1 MWSSAREESRLAIE
15 SMRAGWLLRRFRCM
29 SALVVLAGF
38 VGFVGPAHAGYA
50 AIVVDAT
57 TGQVLNEVNA
67 DDQNHPASLTKM
79 MTLYLTFRQLQAGRL
94 KLDQQLPVS
103 AWAAARAPTKLGLI
117 PGNTISVRD
126 CILAMITKSANDAAA
141 VAAEGIAGSTDR
153 FVEMMNAQ
161 ALLLGMTNTHFD
173 NASGLP
179 SPHDTTT
186 ARDLAKLAMALYR
199 DFPHDAAYFATR
211 QFTFRGQVV
220 RGHNRLMDRYPG
232 MDGLKTGYTNAAG
245 FNLASTAVRNGRRL
259 FAVVMGGRTAVARDE
274 LMARLLDDSFEHQQT
289 PEVLVAQA
297 GVVRSSKVGR
307 ALAALS
313 PIKSATAD
321 TLPAQPRY
329 RRHRGKRVTVARS
342 ACQPRR
348 GAVCV
353 RRKHAA
359 HTPRTAAKLA
369 RRNVKQPTVVASRT
383 HDSG

>member
-1 MWSSAREESRLAIE
+1 MLRFTRKESRLAIG
-15 SMRAGWLLRRFRCM
+15 SVKSGGLLSRFRGV
-29 SALVVLAGF
+29 LVATVL
-38 VGFVGPAHAGYA
+38 VGFGCFAGAAHAGYA
-50 AIVVDAT
+50 AIVVDAAS
-57 TGQVLNEVNA
+57 GRVLNEVNA
-67 DDQNHPASLTKM
+67 DEQNHPASLAKM
-79 MTLYLTFRQLQAGRL
+79 MTIYITLQELKTGRL
-94 KLDQQLPVS
+94 KIDQQLLVS
-103 AWAAARAPTKLGLI
+103 TRAAAMAPTKLGLT
-117 PGNTISVRD
+117 PGRTISVRD
-126 CILAMITKSANDAAA
+126 CILGMVTKSANDAAA
-141 VAAEGIAGSTDR
+141 VAAEGIAGSKDR

-161 ALLLGMTNTHFD
+161 ALLLGMTATHFD

-245 FNLASTAVRNGRRL
+245 FNLASTAVRDGRRL
-259 FAVVMGGRTAVARDE
+259 FAVVMGGRTAVARDQ
-274 LMARLLDDSFEHQQT
+274 LMARLLDDGFEHQQT

-321 TLPAQPRY
+321 TLPPQPRH
-329 RRHRGKRVTVARS
+329 RRHRGKRVAVARTT
-342 ACQPRR
+342 CQPRR
-348 GAVCV
+348 GAACV
-353 RRKHAA
+353 RHKHAA

-369 RRNVKQPTVVASRT
+369 RRNLKQPTVVASRT
-383 HDSG
+383 HDGG